1 MSSNF
6 LRLAANR
13 PSDFSTSAWRKR
25 LRDRFDDPEHRQWG
39 RSSPATNAKPIVR
52 AARWLPTSL
61 MAQPAKTPLKA
72 HPFVRSTIIAKLV
85 PGVSFSAVA
94 AHTKSAIVSY
104 PSQVLSRL
112 FLGQTVDSG
121 DKQDAPAAPDPA
133 CYMLQ
138 LVSGSSA
145 ERAGREIGRHRKR
158 RGSSQGEASPKLSI
172 AVDG

>member
-1 MSSNF
+1 
-6 LRLAANR
+6 
-13 PSDFSTSAWRKR
+13 
-25 LRDRFDDPEHRQWG
+25 
-39 RSSPATNAKPIVR
+39 VR

-104 PSQVLSRL
+104 PSQGLSRL

-121 DKQDAPAAPDPA
+121 DKQDAPAAPEPA

-158 RGSSQGEASPKLSI
+158 QGSSQGEASPKLSI